1 MKQLLALWG
10 DRHKQKT
17 TALGVLLAILA
28 TVGLPA
34 EQMEIAA
41 AIIAQIGVPE
51 EYAEAALQVV
61 AGLVAAVF
69 VLLDGKKLGRGGSD
83 PNTLRMPA
91 LTALAATLLLLTLS
105 ACAGAVPW
113 NKQNYAGIQYIEVRT
128 GQACQALEILVEGD
142 CTVTVIDGKENGSI
156 DIKTVQADGTTTNIK
171 ATDAKAFEGQA
182 QRAGVEKD
190 ISSDVTGIVEKAV
203 DEVANLKKVTVSKPD
218 DKEPPE

>member
-17 TALGVLLAILA
+17 TALGVALAGLA
-28 TVGLPA
+28 AFGLPTEA
-34 EQMEIAA
+34 LEIAA
-41 AIIAQIGVPE
+41 AIIAQIGLPPE
-51 EYAEAALQVV
+51 YTDSGVRV
-61 AGLVAAVF
+61 IAGLLSAFF
-69 VLLDGKKLGRGGSD
+69 VWLDGKKLGRGGAD
-83 PNTLRMPA
+83 PNKVQMPA
-91 LTALAATLLLLTLS
+91 LTALVAIGLLFTLS

-128 GQACQALEILVEGD
+128 GQACQVLEITVEGE

-171 ATDAKAFEGQA
+171 ATDSKAFEGQA

-190 ISSDVTGIVEKAV
+190 ISGDVTGIVEKGLDAA
-203 DEVANLKKVTVSKPD
+203 ANLKKVTVSKPGD
-218 DKEPPE
+218 TEPPE